1 MVTDKLVNSG
11 DPVMS
16 ALGLHVGLGASQVL
30 GGHIGGVEGRYV
42 TLTSVT
48 SISVTASQSALSA
61 CSQCSAQC

>member
-16 ALGLHVGLGASQVL
+16 ALGLYVGLGASQVL

-42 TLTSVT
+42 TLTAVT
-48 SISVTASQSALSA
+48 STYLCIYIL
-61 CSQCSAQC
+61 

>member
-42 TLTSVT
+42 TRSL
-48 SISVTASQSALSA
+48 L
-61 CSQCSAQC
+61 